1 MAPKNGYRDWVLAF
15 TVGASLALIG
25 GGLVVWRDV
34 GAQDVKIEAL
44 EKKTETVPQDIA
56 TTKAAIVDIKDDIK
70 EIKEMLRDHAR
81 DTAPRASG
89 G

>member
-1 MAPKNGYRDWVLAF
+1 MPAKNGYRDWILAF
-15 TVGASLALIG
+15 TVGASLALLG

-34 GAQDVKIEAL
+34 GAQDVKIEQL

-56 TTKAAIVDIKDDIK
+56 TTKAAIVDIKDDIS

-81 DTAPRASG
+81 DTRPAG